1 MSLLNLALSI
11 QKKQTVSYYK
21 FAGQTENDIGEDVP
35 SYEEAI
41 NLVGSFQPISQDLYA
56 QNGFDLK
63 KKYFVFYTSN
73 NVFGVDRDTSGDK
86 IIYNNDTFQALHKDN
101 WFAYDGF
108 VGVTIVK
115 Q

>member
-1 MSLLNLALSI
+1 MNLLGLALSV
-11 QKKQTVSYYK
+11 QKKQTISYEK
-21 FAGQTENDIGEDVP
+21 FNGSVENDLGEDVP
-35 SYEEAI
+35 SYDEAV
-41 NLVGSFQPISQDLYA
+41 NLIGSFQPVSQDLYL

-86 IIYNNDTFQALHKDN
+86 ITFNGGDYQALDKAN
-101 WFAYDGF
+101 WFYYDGF
-108 VGVTIVK
+108 VGVTLVK